1 MSHLRII
8 DQRGERKIC
17 REHRVAFAGKCPK
30 CAELRRELKVHA
42 DRVFDAFMQCREL
55 NEMRVRNAV

>member
-8 DQRGERKIC
+8 DSRGERKIC
-17 REHRVAFAGKCPK
+17 REHRISFASKCPK
-30 CAELRRELKVHA
+30 CVEQLRNMKAHA
-42 DRVFDAFMQCREL
+42 DRVFDAFLRCREL